1 MARLRDH
8 SLSKAMLKLATLF
21 ASLKVKALVI
31 WLCWI
36 DGLLFSAFFTGDPN
50 RDMGSIFLH
59 LTGLSIVQANSPI
72 KPPKLLLY

>member
-1 MARLRDH
+1 MFVLVPLLNRLE
-8 SLSKAMLKLATLF
+8 
-21 ASLKVKALVI
+21 VQALVI